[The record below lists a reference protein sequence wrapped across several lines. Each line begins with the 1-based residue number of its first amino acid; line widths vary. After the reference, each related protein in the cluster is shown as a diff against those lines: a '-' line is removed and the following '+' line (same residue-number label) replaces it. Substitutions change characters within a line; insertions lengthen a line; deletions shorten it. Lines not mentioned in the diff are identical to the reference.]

1 MVSDIVS
8 AAAATDAVTAAG
20 RCATTSVV
28 SLDDFKTAD
37 LGLLRQEHLAE
48 EITCDYQRL
57 LLLWRAPRALIVGR
71 SDTRLPNFSN
81 AVDRLLA
88 EGWPVL
94 IRRSGGSASP
104 VSSGTLQIVLAQT
117 VAPGITID
125 AAYIELTNMI
135 RTVLESY
142 GLKVETRGKSS
153 AFCPGRYDMS
163 VNGRKVAGLSQHWRQ
178 CNGRIT
184 VTTAA
189 TLIVEEAPGEIAHV
203 VNLFY
208 QAAGGAER
216 CLTSAVGALRQALPI
231 YGAFEASFV
240 EDLCNR
246 TANAFSRNL
255 HLIQDGKSAS
265 VT

>member
-94 IRRSGGSASP
+94 IRRGGGGGPPPS
-104 VSSGTLQIVLAQT
+104 
-117 VAPGITID
+117 
-125 AAYIELTNMI
+125 
-135 RTVLESY
+135 
-142 GLKVETRGKSS
+142 RGERLILV
-153 AFCPGRYDMS
+153 CPR
-163 VNGRKVAGLSQHWRQ
+163 A
-178 CNGRIT
+178 
-184 VTTAA
+184 
-189 TLIVEEAPGEIAHV
+189 
-203 VNLFY
+203 
-208 QAAGGAER
+208 
-216 CLTSAVGALRQALPI
+216 
-231 YGAFEASFV
+231 
-240 EDLCNR
+240 
-246 TANAFSRNL
+246 
-255 HLIQDGKSAS
+255 
-265 VT
+265 